1 MSTESIIASSD
12 DTTITPDIPQPSGPL
27 VNSFPAFSGYFVWFS
42 FLILVWFSGGVAL
55 YALLQRNGM
64 FYWIAYVVW
73 ALPIVGIVASVLTGS
88 SAVVWSGVILFWST
102 VFLTVEAVRTLF
114 LGYDPGTVAQL
125 LMTPDPAKLV

>member
-12 DTTITPDIPQPSGPL
+12 DTTITPDIPQRPL
-27 VNSFPAFSGYFVWFS
+27 VDSFPAFSGYFVWFS

-64 FYWIAYVVW
+64 MYWIAYIVW

-88 SAVVWSGVILFWST
+88 STIVWSGVILFWSA
-102 VFLTVEAVRTLF
+102 VFLIVEAIRTLF

-125 LMTPDPAKLV
+125 LMSPDPAKLV